1 MPAFVI
7 DGARLNV
14 ETAGS
19 GPALVLLHGFTGS
32 ARTWHGHLEVF
43 AERYTTVAPDLLG
56 HGASDA
62 PPDPRRYAVAHAV
75 EDTIGILDRLAIRRA
90 ALLGYSMGGRVALA
104 TAIAAPER
112 VAALVLESAS
122 PGLRGHEAR
131 LARAARDAAL
141 AETIERDGLPAF
153 VEEWERQ
160 AIFVTQEDLPGE
172 VRAALRAQ
180 RLQNNPTG
188 LANSLRGFG
197 QGVMPPMHD
206 FLPAITAPALIVAGA
221 LDPRYVEIGEAMR
234 NAMPRARLVVVP
246 RAGHA
251 VHVEQPETFQH
262 VVLEFLRETFTVLA

>member
-1 MPAFVI
+1 MPSFSI
-7 DGARLNV
+7 DGARLHV
-14 ETAGS
+14 ETAGT

-32 ARTWHGHLEVF
+32 AESWRGHTEVF
-43 AERYTTVAPDLLG
+43 AARYTTVVPDLLG
-56 HGASDA
+56 HGASEA

-75 EDTIGILDRLAIRRA
+75 EDVIGIMDRLAIRRA

-112 VAALVLESAS
+112 VVALVLESAS

-141 AETIERDGLPAF
+141 ADAIERDGLPAF
-153 VEEWERQ
+153 VDRWERE
-160 AIFVTQEDLPGE
+160 AIFATQENLPGE
-172 VRAALRAQ
+172 VREALRAQ
-180 RLQNNPTG
+180 RLQQDPTG

-197 QGVMPPMHD
+197 QGVMPPLHD
-206 FLPAITAPALIVAGA
+206 FLPGVAAPTLIVAGA

-234 NAMPRARLVVVP
+234 DAMPRARLVVVP

-251 VHVEQPETFQH
+251 VHLEQPEAFRH
-262 VVLEFLRETFTVLA
+262 VVLEFLRETFTTLV